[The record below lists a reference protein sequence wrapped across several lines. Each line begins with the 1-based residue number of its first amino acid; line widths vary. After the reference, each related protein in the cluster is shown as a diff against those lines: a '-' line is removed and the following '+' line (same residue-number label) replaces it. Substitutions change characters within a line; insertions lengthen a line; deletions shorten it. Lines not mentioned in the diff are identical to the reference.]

1 MSVHVLT
8 ALKLLTALKCDI
20 PSMTCRGSPMDA
32 VNTFRIITLI
42 DMSTDCFTFV
52 SGLLIYAVFCLY
64 TLVSVTS

>member
-1 MSVHVLT
+1 
-8 ALKLLTALKCDI
+8 
-20 PSMTCRGSPMDA
+20 MDA